1 MCYDFSSHFIF
12 KITHFKD
19 FRSFISASDSLI
31 YDVYAIISIINAD
44 ICFNIKYIITI
55 YFFFHSLYSHTN
67 THKCALI
74 FFPTF
79 TDLYLISSSENSV
92 FIIEDITHI
101 WSTYVITCIYNL
113 NSYPN

>member
-31 YDVYAIISIINAD
+31 YDVYAIISIINTD

-74 FFPTF
+74 FSQHLPISI
-79 TDLYLISSSENSV
+79 LSRHQRIPSSSLK
-92 FIIEDITHI
+92 
-101 WSTYVITCIYNL
+101 IYRI
-113 NSYPN
+113 YGVYM